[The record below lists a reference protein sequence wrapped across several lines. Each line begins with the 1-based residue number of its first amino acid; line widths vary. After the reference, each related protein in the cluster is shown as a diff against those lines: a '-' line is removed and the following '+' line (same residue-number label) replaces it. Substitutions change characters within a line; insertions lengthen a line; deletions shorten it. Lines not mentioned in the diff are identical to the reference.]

1 MRKHTLKIKSS
12 KSEINE
18 VEKFVEDICDYYN
31 INNSY
36 FGNIIIAVAAAV
48 ENSIVHGN
56 KQDPSKMISI
66 SFEANK
72 KGIVFS
78 IEDEGEGFN
87 FDNVPDPTDVQA
99 KTKNTG
105 TGIFLIKAL
114 TDEVLFLNG
123 GRKIQLQF
131 DITSINQEVFSRRM
145 KHVDEYFKVK
155 KDVFEK
161 NT

>member
-1 MRKHTLKIKSS
+1 MRKHTLKIKSDI
-12 KSEINE
+12 KEIHE

-36 FGNIIIAVAAAV
+36 FGNILVAVSEAV

-56 KQDPSKMISI
+56 KQDPSKSISI
-66 SFEANK
+66 CFEANQ

-87 FDNVPDPTDVQA
+87 FDNIPDPTDFQNNPE
-99 KTKNTG
+99 KKG
-105 TGIFLIKAL
+105 TGIFLIKTL
-114 TDEVLFLNG
+114 TDETLFLNN
-123 GRKIQLQF
+123 GRKVQLQF
-131 DITSINQEVFSRRM
+131 NITSINREVFSRRM
-145 KHVDEYFKVK
+145 KHVDEYFNVK

-161 NT
+161 NS

>member
-1 MRKHTLKIKSS
+1 MRKHTLKIKSDI
-12 KSEINE
+12 KEIHE

-36 FGNIIIAVAAAV
+36 FGNIIVAVSEAV

-56 KQDPSKMISI
+56 KQDPSKSI
-66 SFEANK
+66 NICFDSNQ

-87 FDNVPDPTDVQA
+87 YENIPDATDSQNNPEKKGA
-99 KTKNTG
+99 
-105 TGIFLIKAL
+105 GIFLIKTL
-114 TDEVLFLNG
+114 TDEAVFLNN
-123 GRKIQLQF
+123 GRKVQLQF
-131 DITSINQEVFSRRM
+131 NITSINREVFTRRM
-145 KHVDEYFKVK
+145 KHVDEYFNVK

-161 NT
+161 KS